1 VGCWRSAEKDE
12 GDRAD
17 AHEARI
23 GVAAELSVVDVAT
36 RSRMREMTVCRACF
50 ARAFGRRENHV
61 EDDDE
66 AVGRVGPGEG
76 AGEGRGFSSMT
87 VETVVMVS

>member
-1 VGCWRSAEKDE
+1 
-12 GDRAD
+12 
-17 AHEARI
+17 
-23 GVAAELSVVDVAT
+23 
-36 RSRMREMTVCRACF
+36 MREMTVCRACF

-66 AVGRVGPGEG
+66 AVGRVGAGEG